1 MSTTNQK
8 FKIAAIGDI
17 HVGLNDQNRFKQL
30 FGEISDAADVLLL
43 CGDLTYSGLA
53 DEAKVLASELTNCRI
68 PTVAVLGN
76 HDYDQG
82 HNQEIREILQNDL
95 VSLLD
100 GEHLVINE
108 VGFAGTIGF
117 AGGFD
122 KYMLNSFGE
131 PPIKE
136 FVQEAVNEQ
145 LKLERALSQLETEK
159 KVVLLHYAPIR
170 HTVVGEPTEIWPFLG
185 SSRLLEPIENYEVSL
200 VFHGHA
206 HVGTHSGKTPKGTPV
221 YNVAMPI
228 MEKMNK
234 DKPYALIE
242 V

>member
-1 MSTTNQK
+1 M
-8 FKIAAIGDI
+8 KIAAMADI
-17 HVGLNDQNRFKQL
+17 HVGIHSQNMLKDL
-30 FGEISDAADVLLL
+30 FGEISDNADVLVL

-53 DEAKVLASELTNCRI
+53 EEAEVLASELTNCRI
-68 PTVAVLGN
+68 PVVAVLGN

-82 HNQEIREILQNDL
+82 NHEEIRQNLENDL
-95 VSLLD
+95 VTILD
-100 GEHLVINE
+100 GTHVVIND
-108 VGFAGTIGF
+108 VGFSGTIGF

-131 PPIKE
+131 PPIKQ

-145 LKLERALSQLETEK
+145 LKLERALSPLETK
-159 KVVLLHYAPIR
+159 KRVVLLHYAPIR

-185 SSRLLEPIENYEVSL
+185 SSRLLEPIENFNASV

-206 HVGTHSGKTPKGTPV
+206 HFGTHSGQTPKGTPV
-221 YNVAMPI
+221 YNVALPI
-228 MEKMNK
+228 MEKLNK

-242 V
+242 I